1 MAVWNMVSFTTGRVF
16 WAVTGGLE
24 RAKVGTENN
33 GSRLDGRV
41 GIITG
46 ASSGIGRAVARA
58 LAAEGAAVVLAAR
71 RLERLEAD
79 AAELRAAGGQALA
92 VATDVTRLD
101 DVRALVKAAQ
111 TTFGRVDILVNNA
124 GIMPLSPLAEGRV
137 EDWTRMVD
145 VNVNGVLHGIA
156 AVLPVML
163 EQGTGHIINVGSVAG
178 RRPFP
183 GGTVYSA
190 TKFAVRALSWG
201 LHLELGA
208 EHGIRATDI
217 QPGYVETELINTM
230 PDPDARQAWTERWAD
245 KRALQAD
252 DVARAVLYAATAP
265 PHVAVSEVLVRPLD
279 QPT

>member
-1 MAVWNMVSFTTGRVF
+1 MESRTKGGSLDRRV
-16 WAVTGGLE
+16 A
-24 RAKVGTENN
+24 
-33 GSRLDGRV
+33 
-41 GIITG
+41 IITG
-46 ASSGIGRAVARA
+46 ASAGIGRAVARA

-71 RLERLEAD
+71 RIERLEAD
-79 AAELRAAGGQALA
+79 VRELRASGGQALA

-101 DVRALVKAAQ
+101 DMHALVAAARA
-111 TTFGRVDILVNNA
+111 TFGRVDIFVNNA

-137 EDWTRMVD
+137 KDWTRMVD

-163 EQGTGHIINVGSVAG
+163 DQGTGHIVNMGSVAG

-183 GGTVYSA
+183 GGTVYAA
-190 TKFAVRALSWG
+190 TKFAVRCLSWG

-208 EHGIRATDI
+208 EHGLRATDI
-217 QPGYVETELINTM
+217 QPGYVDTELIDTL
-230 PDPDARQAWTERWAD
+230 PDPAAREEWAARWAD

-252 DVARAVLYAATAP
+252 DVARAVLYAVTAP

>member
-1 MAVWNMVSFTTGRVF
+1 MKSDTRST
-16 WAVTGGLE
+16 
-24 RAKVGTENN
+24 
-33 GSRLDGRV
+33 RLDGKV
-41 GIITG
+41 GIVTG

-71 RLERLEAD
+71 RKERLDAD
-79 AAELRAAGGQALA
+79 VRDLCGAGGRALA
-92 VATDVTRLD
+92 VQTDVTRSD
-101 DVRALVKAAQ
+101 DVRAMVAAAR
-111 TTFGRVDILVNNA
+111 TALGRVDILVNNA
-124 GIMPLSPLAEGRV
+124 GIMPLSPLTEGRV

-163 EQGTGHIINVGSVAG
+163 EQGAGHIVNVGSVAG

-183 GGTVYSA
+183 GGTVYAA
-190 TKFAVRALSWG
+190 TKFAVRCLSWG

-217 QPGYVETELINTM
+217 QPGYVDTELINTM
-230 PDPDARQAWTERWAD
+230 PDAQAREAWAERWAD
-245 KRALQAD
+245 KRALQSD
-252 DVARAVLYAATAP
+252 DVARAVVYAVTSP

>member
-1 MAVWNMVSFTTGRVF
+1 M
-16 WAVTGGLE
+16 
-24 RAKVGTENN
+24 GTQTNSN
-33 GSRLDGRV
+33 PFDGRV

-71 RLERLEAD
+71 RMERLEAD
-79 AAELRAAGGQALA
+79 VRELQAAGGQALA
-92 VATDVTRLD
+92 VQTDVTRLD
-101 DVRALVKAAQ
+101 DVRALVNAAMNA
-111 TTFGRVDILVNNA
+111 FGRVDILVNNA
-124 GIMPLSPLAEGRV
+124 GIMPLSPFTEGRV

-163 EQGTGHIINVGSVAG
+163 EQGTGHIVNVGSVAG

-183 GGTVYSA
+183 GGTVYAA
-190 TKFAVRALSWG
+190 TKFAVRCLSWG

-217 QPGYVETELINTM
+217 QPGYVDTELINTM
-230 PDPDARQAWTERWAD
+230 PDAEAREAWAERWAD

-252 DVARAVLYAATAP
+252 DVAHAVLYAVTSP

>member
-1 MAVWNMVSFTTGRVF
+1 M
-16 WAVTGGLE
+16 
-24 RAKVGTENN
+24 GTQTNSN
-33 GSRLDGRV
+33 PLDGRV

-58 LAAEGAAVVLAAR
+58 LAAEGAAVVLGAR
-71 RLERLEAD
+71 RIERLEAVVC
-79 AAELRAAGGQALA
+79 EVCGAGGRALA
-92 VATDVTRLD
+92 VHTDVTCLE
-101 DVRALVKAAQ
+101 DVRAMVAAAR

-137 EDWTRMVD
+137 EDWTRMVE

-163 EQGTGHIINVGSVAG
+163 EQGTGHIVNVGSVAG

-183 GGTVYSA
+183 GGTVYAA
-190 TKFAVRALSWG
+190 TKFAVRCLSWG

-230 PDPDARQAWTERWAD
+230 PDAEAREEWAQRWAD
-245 KRALQAD
+245 KRALHVD
-252 DVARAVLYAATAP
+252 DVARAVLYAVTAP

>member
-1 MAVWNMVSFTTGRVF
+1 MASLATGRVGGTSF
-16 WAVTGGLE
+16 SLEASSGETGS
-24 RAKVGTENN
+24 VGTQTNSN
-33 GSRLDGRV
+33 PLDGRV

-71 RLERLEAD
+71 RMERLEAD
-79 AAELRAAGGQALA
+79 VRELQAAGGQALA
-92 VATDVTRLD
+92 VQTDVTRLD
-101 DVRALVKAAQ
+101 DVRAMVAAAM
-111 TTFGRVDILVNNA
+111 TTFGRVDMLVNNA
-124 GIMPLSPLAEGRV
+124 GIMPLSPLTEGRV

-163 EQGTGHIINVGSVAG
+163 EQGAGHIVNVGSVAG

-183 GGTVYSA
+183 GGTVYAA
-190 TKFAVRALSWG
+190 TKFAVRCLSWG

-217 QPGYVETELINTM
+217 QPGYVETELINTV
-230 PDPDARQAWTERWAD
+230 PDAEAREAWAERWAD

-252 DVARAVLYAATAP
+252 DVARAVLYAVTSP